1 LLLKLEKQN
10 FYSINKEC
18 YLMRT
23 KLITNITAITSNNSK
38 ILENTS
44 VAIENDRIIAIGS
57 DLSKNKSNYDEII
70 DGNDGFLLPGF
81 IDAHVHLMANGFHNE
96 DNMNDPFSYYFYK
109 ALKNMEDTLN
119 AGVTT
124 ARDCGL
130 VDIGTKIAAERGLF
144 KAPKLLIS
152 VIPLSTTGGHFD
164 LYLNSGHD
172 MVYNYPGFP
181 HPVCNGVEGV
191 LTKTREVIRA
201 KADFVKVMTTGGV
214 ISANDVP
221 EDTQFNVKELKTI
234 VDEAKRIGNRK
245 VVTHCHGLGGIKTS
259 LKAGVHSIEH
269 GSFIDKPTAKI
280 VAEKGTFLV
289 PTFSVM
295 DFQRKQAANNELS
308 PDKIPKAKEVT
319 KAHQEN
325 LEVAYQEG
333 VKMVMGTDS
342 GVTPHGNNLGELE
355 YLVKL
360 GMTPIEAINAGTID
374 SARCLEIENN
384 TGSIETG
391 KIADLILTNK
401 NPLDDISILKN
412 KDNILLIIQNGNTIK
427 NNLT

>member
-1 LLLKLEKQN
+1 
-10 FYSINKEC
+10 
-18 YLMRT
+18 MTT
-23 KLITNITAITSNNSK
+23 KLITNITAITSDNAK
-38 ILENTS
+38 VLENIS
-44 VAIENDRIIAIGS
+44 VAIKDDRIIDIGK
-57 DLSKNKSNYDEII
+57 DVSKNVSNYDEII

-96 DNMNDPFSYYFYK
+96 DTMNNPFSYYFYN

-130 VDIGTKIAAERGLF
+130 VDVGVKIAAERGLF
-144 KAPKLLIS
+144 PAPKLLIS
-152 VIPLSTTGGHFD
+152 IIPISTTGGHFD
-164 LYLNSGHD
+164 FYLNSGYD
-172 MVYNYPGFP
+172 MFNKYPGFP
-181 HPVCNGVEGV
+181 HPVCDGVEGV

-214 ISANDVP
+214 ISANDAP

-234 VDEAKRIGNRK
+234 VNEAKCIRNKK
-245 VVTHCHGLGGIKTS
+245 VATHCHGLGGIKTS

-269 GSFIDKPTAKI
+269 GSFIDKPSAKI
-280 VAEKGTFLV
+280 MAEKGIFLV
-289 PTFSVM
+289 PTFLVM
-295 DFQRKQAANNELS
+295 DFQRKQATNNEL
-308 PDKIPKAKEVT
+308 PEDKIPKALNVT

-325 LEVAYQEG
+325 MEIAYQEK

-342 GVTPHGNNLGELE
+342 GVSPHGNNLGELE
-355 YLVKL
+355 YFVNL
-360 GMTPIEAINAGTID
+360 GMSPIEAINAGTID
-374 SARCLEIENN
+374 SARCLEIENE

-391 KIADLILTNK
+391 KISDLIITNK

-412 KDNILLIIQNGNTIK
+412 KDNISLIMQNGNIIK
-427 NNLT
+427 NKLN

>member
-1 LLLKLEKQN
+1 MK
-10 FYSINKEC
+10 
-18 YLMRT
+18 T
-23 KLITNITAITSNNSK
+23 KLITNITAITSYNNE

-44 VAIENDRIIAIGS
+44 VAIENDKIIAIGH

-96 DNMNDPFSYYFYK
+96 DTMNDPFSYYFYR
-109 ALKNMEDTLN
+109 ALKNMADTLN

-130 VDIGTKIAAERGLF
+130 VDIGVKIAAERGLF
-144 KAPKLLIS
+144 PAPKLLIS

-164 LYLNSGHD
+164 IYLNSGYD
-172 MVYNYPGFP
+172 MVNHYPGFP

-191 LTKTREVIRA
+191 LAKTREVIRA
-201 KADFVKVMTTGGV
+201 KADFVKVMTTGGI
-214 ISANDVP
+214 ISANDAP
-221 EDTQFNVKELKTI
+221 EDIQFNIKELKTI

-280 VAEKGTFLV
+280 VAEKEIFLV

-295 DFQRKQAANNELS
+295 DFQRKQAANNEL
-308 PDKIPKAKEVT
+308 PEDKIQQAIDVT
-319 KAHQEN
+319 KVHQEN
-325 LEVAYQEG
+325 LEIAYHEG
-333 VKMVMGTDS
+333 VKMIMGTDS
-342 GVTPHGNNLGELE
+342 GVSPHGNNLGELE
-355 YLVKL
+355 HLVNM
-360 GMTPIEAINAGTID
+360 GMSEIEAINAGTID
-374 SARCLEIENN
+374 SARCLEIDNV
-384 TGSIETG
+384 TGSIEIG
-391 KIADLILTNK
+391 KTADLILTDE
-401 NPLDDISILKN
+401 NPLNDISILKN
-412 KDNILLIIQNGNTIK
+412 KDNISLIMQNGNIIK
-427 NNLT
+427 NNLNY